1 MYFKILSDG
10 KLVISSTKQ
19 TKTYQDIFK
28 AIDGLYFALNN
39 LMQKE
44 GRTKKT
50 EAILTLLADIIKA
63 RNWDSEEIKN
73 AILFLE
79 EALKAEK
86 ASEIDSFVKRSFIC
100 LRRIK
105 TTPKIA
111 TLINYN
117 YYSPENSDLTIA
129 KIRIQNLKKELE
141 EWLLKLSST
150 EKVILNQETTK
161 PKNQENNKVINNNV
175 IKAKKIKLNTFL
187 VKTKNIKGEDLYLI
201 VHVKNNKATITSRFV
216 LKEKLNYQ
224 DLEISE
230 EDEEVIKEAI
240 EAIIEK

>member
-1 MYFKILSDG
+1 MWFKILSDG
-10 KLVISSTKQ
+10 KVVICSTNQ

-28 AIDGLYFALNN
+28 AIDGLYYTLNN

-50 EAILTLLADIIKA
+50 EVILTLLADIIKA

-73 AILFLE
+73 ALLFLE

-86 ASEIDSFVKRSFIC
+86 ASEIDSFVKRAFICC

-105 TTPKIA
+105 TIPKIA
-111 TLINYN
+111 AINYN
-117 YYSPENSDLTIA
+117 YYSPESSDLTIA
-129 KIRIQNLKKELE
+129 KIRIQNLKTELE
-141 EWLLKLSST
+141 NYLDAFRNEKLT
-150 EKVILNQETTK
+150 EQLERQKSIQNENQ
-161 PKNQENNKVINNNV
+161 KNTIRD
-175 IKAKKIKLNTFL
+175 KIKPLKIDTFL

>member
-1 MYFKILSDG
+1 MWFKILSDG
-10 KLVISSTKQ
+10 KVVICSTNQ

-28 AIDGLYFALNN
+28 AIDGLYYTLNN

-50 EAILTLLADIIKA
+50 EVILTLLADIIKA

-161 PKNQENNKVINNNV
+161 PKNQENNKVI
-175 IKAKKIKLNTFL
+175 KAKKIKLNTFL

-201 VHVKNNKATITSRFV
+201 VHVKNNKVTITSRFV

-240 EAIIEK
+240 ETIINK

>member
-1 MYFKILSDG
+1 
-10 KLVISSTKQ
+10 
-19 TKTYQDIFK
+19 
-28 AIDGLYFALNN
+28 
-39 LMQKE
+39 
-44 GRTKKT
+44 
-50 EAILTLLADIIKA
+50 
-63 RNWDSEEIKN
+63 
-73 AILFLE
+73 
-79 EALKAEK
+79 
-86 ASEIDSFVKRSFIC
+86 VKRAFIC
-100 LRRIK
+100 LRKVK
-105 TTPKIA
+105 TIPKITA
-111 TLINYN
+111 INRN

>member
-1 MYFKILSDG
+1 MWFKILSDG
-10 KLVISSTKQ
+10 KVVICSTKQ

-28 AIDGLYFALNN
+28 AIDGLYYTLNN

-44 GRTKKT
+44 GRTRKT

-86 ASEIDSFVKRSFIC
+86 ASEIDSFVKRAFIC
-100 LRRIK
+100 LRKVK
-105 TTPKIA
+105 TIPKITA
-111 TLINYN
+111 INRN

-129 KIRIQNLKKELE
+129 KIRIQNLKKNLE

-150 EKVILNQETTK
+150 S
-161 PKNQENNKVINNNV
+161 KNQKNNNKDV
-175 IKAKKIKLNTFL
+175 IKDKIKPLKIGTFL
-187 VKTKNIKGEDLYLI
+187 VQTKNIKGEDLYLI
-201 VHVKNNKATITSRFV
+201 VHINNNKSVITSRFV

-224 DLEISE
+224 DLEIPYE
-230 EDEEVIKEAI
+230 EEKLIKEAI
-240 EAIIEK
+240 ETIINK

>member
-86 ASEIDSFVKRSFIC
+86 ASEIDSFVKRAFIC
-100 LRRIK
+100 LRKVK
-105 TTPKIA
+105 TIPKITA
-111 TLINYN
+111 INRN

-129 KIRIQNLKKELE
+129 KIRIQNLKKNLE

-150 EKVILNQETTK
+150 S
-161 PKNQENNKVINNNV
+161 KNQKNNNKDV
-175 IKAKKIKLNTFL
+175 IKDKIKPLKIGTFL
-187 VKTKNIKGEDLYLI
+187 VQTKNIKGEDLYLI
-201 VHVKNNKATITSRFV
+201 VHINNNKSVITSRFV

-224 DLEISE
+224 DLEIPYE
-230 EDEEVIKEAI
+230 EEKLIKEAI
-240 EAIIEK
+240 ETIINK

>member
-86 ASEIDSFVKRSFIC
+86 ASEIDSFVKRAFIC
-100 LRRIK
+100 LRKVK
-105 TTPKIA
+105 TIPKITA
-111 TLINYN
+111 INRN

-129 KIRIQNLKKELE
+129 KIRIQNLKKNLE

-150 EKVILNQETTK
+150 S
-161 PKNQENNKVINNNV
+161 KNQKNNNKDV
-175 IKAKKIKLNTFL
+175 IKDKIKPLKIGTFL
-187 VKTKNIKGEDLYLI
+187 VQTKNIKGEDLYLI
-201 VHVKNNKATITSRFV
+201 VHINNNKSVITSRFV

>member
-1 MYFKILSDG
+1 VYFKILSDG

-86 ASEIDSFVKRSFIC
+86 ASEIDSFVKRAFIC
-100 LRRIK
+100 LRKVK
-105 TTPKIA
+105 TIPKITA
-111 TLINYN
+111 INRN

-129 KIRIQNLKKELE
+129 KIRIQNLKKNLE

-150 EKVILNQETTK
+150 S
-161 PKNQENNKVINNNV
+161 KNQKNNNKDV
-175 IKAKKIKLNTFL
+175 IKDKIKPLKIGTFL
-187 VKTKNIKGEDLYLI
+187 VQTKNIKGEDLYLI
-201 VHVKNNKATITSRFV
+201 VHINNNKSVITSRFV

-224 DLEISE
+224 DLEIPYE
-230 EDEEVIKEAI
+230 EEKLIKEAI
-240 EAIIEK
+240 ETIINK

>member
-1 MYFKILSDG
+1 VYFKILSDG

-79 EALKAEK
+79 EALKAK
-86 ASEIDSFVKRSFIC
+86 KVSEIESFVNRTFIC

-150 EKVILNQETTK
+150 S
-161 PKNQENNKVINNNV
+161 KNQKNNNKDV
-175 IKAKKIKLNTFL
+175 IKDKIKPLKIGTFL
-187 VKTKNIKGEDLYLI
+187 VQTKNIKGEDLYLI
-201 VHVKNNKATITSRFV
+201 VHINNNKSVITSRFV

-224 DLEISE
+224 DLEIPYE
-230 EDEEVIKEAI
+230 EEKLIKEAI
-240 EAIIEK
+240 ETIINK